1 MMLGPDYTKRGYLLP
16 EGCKDLIDAIKLQEA
31 TAGKAPLPPGQP
43 NSRARELVVH
53 EPISV
58 RDLAELLG
66 QAPFQIIG
74 DLMKLGVFA
83 NVNQHLAFEVV
94 AKVALKYGYRARKQA

>member
-1 MMLGPDYTKRGYLLP
+1 MIGPDYRKRGYLLP
-16 EGCKDLIDAIKLQEA
+16 EGCKDLIDAIKLQAA

-43 NSRARELVVH
+43 GSRARELVVH

-58 RDLAELLG
+58 RELAKLLG
-66 QAPFQIIG
+66 QAPFQIVG
-74 DLMKLGVFA
+74 DLMQFGVFA

-94 AKVALKYGYRARKQA
+94 AKVARKYGYRARKQS